1 MMELFYIL
9 MGVVVTGICT
19 YVNIHRNVYL
29 LPPSPPPRKFYCMI
43 IKNKT
48 KPQASLAEPF
58 TLLPLLKC
66 RNFTLPCFYLMLSLN
81 FFTHSVTH
89 SETFIGN
96 FPGMKHFAWFWE
108 LKDEWEH
115 YGSCFQGIH
124 SCGWE
129 TDTQEAHPPVK
140 WEVEG
145 WGY

>member
-96 FPGMKHFAWFWE
+96 FPGMKHF
-108 LKDEWEH
+108 LP
-115 YGSCFQGIH
+115 GSGNSRMNGNTMALAFKEFTVVGGKQTHKKLIL
-124 SCGWE
+124 
-129 TDTQEAHPPVK
+129 Q
-140 WEVEG
+140 
-145 WGY
+145 